1 MERIK
6 GLLAVMAGA
15 GLVLA
20 AGSVQAAESKV
31 TIVNAP
37 GKMDAMKVVRDKQ
50 TGRIRAATPEE
61 IEELNAARTSYA
73 PSPLMLSRPATTMV
87 QRPDGSATIRRG
99 ADELDEIVVSKGA
112 DGKLNMGHK
121 HAAPSTQPK
130 E

>member
-6 GLLAVMAGA
+6 GLLAIMASA

-20 AGSVQAAESKV
+20 AASVQAAESKV
-31 TIVNAP
+31 TVVNAP
-37 GKMDAMKVVRDKQ
+37 GKMDALKVVRDKQ

-61 IEELNAARTSYA
+61 IEELNAARTGYLPNA
-73 PSPLMLSRPATTMV
+73 VMLSRPATTVV

-99 ADELDEIVVSKGA
+99 ADELDEIVAAKGA
-112 DGKLNMGHK
+112 DGKVNLGHK